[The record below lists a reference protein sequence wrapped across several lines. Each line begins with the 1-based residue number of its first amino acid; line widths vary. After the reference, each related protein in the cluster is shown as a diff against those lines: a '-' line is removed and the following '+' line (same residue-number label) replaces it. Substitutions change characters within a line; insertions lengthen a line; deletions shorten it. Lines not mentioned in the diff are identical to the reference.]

1 MVGKYDGPNDDPA
14 CNLEERV
21 SEIAV
26 YDILIQAGRVI
37 NLHIPR
43 DKETD
48 RPKGYAFAEY
58 ESEEIAEYAVRLFA
72 GLVTLFNRTLKFSI
86 CGQHKKPSHAAG
98 LVTTSI
104 SNFPHTRKLSYSPP
118 VCNSRS
124 RRCDTSTTTTLSQF
138 HNLHMVDFP
147 TKDFGVIRNCSVKF

>member
-86 CGQHKKPSHAAG
+86 CGQHKSPRML
-98 LVTTSI
+98 LV
-104 SNFPHTRKLSYSPP
+104 L
-118 VCNSRS
+118 
-124 RRCDTSTTTTLSQF
+124 
-138 HNLHMVDFP
+138 
-147 TKDFGVIRNCSVKF
+147 